1 MRDAAL
7 ARLKTPRLKVLR
19 EALDRARQDLATD
32 HHFRRLQMN
41 ELERQLEQLRYRVT
55 IVDATNTL
63 VVQTL
68 EGALR
73 DVTEKLE
80 RLKHGAEQERR
91 EILEFDETAL
101 DRLLQIAHRLGDLFV
116 AETTTNEERKEIIA
130 ALVDRVIVTERT
142 AESIRLPVRS
152 ARGWVRL
159 QALLF

>member
-1 MRDAAL
+1 
-7 ARLKTPRLKVLR
+7 
-19 EALDRARQDLATD
+19 
-32 HHFRRLQMN
+32 MN

-101 DRLLQIAHRLGDLFV
+101 DRLLQIAHRVGDLFV
-116 AETTTNEERKEIIA
+116 AETTTNEERRRSSP
-130 ALVDRVIVTERT
+130 LS
-142 AESIRLPVRS
+142 SIE
-152 ARGWVRL
+152 
-159 QALLF
+159 

>member
-1 MRDAAL
+1 
-7 ARLKTPRLKVLR
+7 
-19 EALDRARQDLATD
+19 
-32 HHFRRLQMN
+32 MN

-91 EILEFDETAL
+91 EILEFDETVL

-116 AETTTNEERKEIIA
+116 AETTTNERKEIIA